1 MNRKYRITSKLRF
14 TLFVAAAILCVFT
27 AFNSLIGF
35 NTVSSSSV
43 DQYYQVKV
51 QSGDTL
57 WQIASEYGP
66 EDADIRQIVHE
77 ICDINEITADSLEAG
92 QKIIVP
98 VYE

>member
-1 MNRKYRITSKLRF
+1 MNKKYRITSKFRF
-14 TLFVAAAILCVFT
+14 TLFVAAAILCIFT

-43 DQYYQVKV
+43 DQYYQVRI

-66 EDADIRQIVHE
+66 DDADIRQIIHE